1 VRSRQVPK
9 KDPYEVLEVGKDADE
24 NEIKKAYYRLA
35 KEHHPDK
42 NPDRHEE
49 ATEKFKEIQEAY
61 EVLKDP
67 NKRANYD
74 RFGWSGVDS
83 SGFGFNTGTGFGGF
97 GSFEDIVEEIF
108 GSSGGIFGDIFG
120 TRSQRKS
127 GPKQG
132 NDLRKDIEITL
143 EDAVNGKDLKIE
155 VPILKVCDSC
165 RGSGAKSGTAPA
177 TCPTCRGQGQVRQGG
192 GFFTT
197 VYTCPRCHGEG
208 VIITDPCEEC
218 NGHGRVPHK
227 STLSISVPQGAMDG
241 LVLRYSGAGEAGIKG
256 GPPGDLHIVVHVK
269 QHPTFQRE
277 EDDLICEVNIAFTQ
291 ASLGAEIDIP
301 IIGGSDKLNVP
312 SGTQNG
318 KIFTLK
324 GKGVPHLRGKRG
336 NGDLL
341 VKVNVETP
349 THLSEKEENLL
360 RELAKLR
367 NEKVHP
373 ADKGL
378 FEKVKNVFTS

>member
-1 VRSRQVPK
+1 MAK
-9 KDPYEVLEVGKDADE
+9 KDPYDVLEVSKDADE
-24 NEIKKAYYRLA
+24 SEIKKAYYRLA

-74 RFGWSGVDS
+74 RFGWNGVDN
-83 SGFGFNTGTGFGGF
+83 SGFGFNSGGSGFGF

-120 TRSQRKS
+120 SRTRRKG
-127 GPKQG
+127 GPRPG

-143 EDAVNGKDLKIE
+143 EDAVNGKEMVIE
-155 VPILKVCDSC
+155 FPSLKVCDSC
-165 RGSGAKSGTAPA
+165 NGTGAKSGSSPQ
-177 TCPTCRGQGQVRQGG
+177 TCPTCGGQGQVRQGG

-197 VYTCPRCHGEG
+197 VYTCPRCQGEG
-208 VIITDPCEEC
+208 VIVSDPCDTC
-218 NGHGRVPHK
+218 NGNGRIQHK
-227 STLSISVPQGAMDG
+227 TKLSINIPAGAMDG
-241 LVLRYSGAGEAGIKG
+241 LILRYSGAGEAGIKG
-256 GPPGDLHIVVHVK
+256 GPPGDLHVVVHVK
-269 QHPTFQRE
+269 AHHIFQRQ
-277 EDDLICEVNIAFTQ
+277 DDNLIYETTIAFTQ
-291 ASLGAEIDIP
+291 AALGAEIDIP
-301 IIGGSDKLNVP
+301 IIGGSDNLTIP

-318 KIFTLK
+318 KVFMVR
-324 GKGVPHLRGKRG
+324 GKGVPHLRGRG
-336 NGDLL
+336 NGDLF
-341 VKVNVETP
+341 VKVNVEVP
-349 THLSEKEENLL
+349 KDLSEKEEHLL

-367 NEKVHP
+367 NEKVASP
-373 ADKGL
+373 DKSL

>member
-1 VRSRQVPK
+1 VPK
-9 KDPYEVLEVGKDADE
+9 NDPYEVLEVSKDADE

-42 NPDRHEE
+42 NPDRRYE

-74 RFGWSGVDS
+74 RFGWNGVDGN
-83 SGFGFNTGTGFGGF
+83 GFGFGGTGGTGFGGF

-108 GSSGGIFGDIFG
+108 GSSGGVFGDIFG
-120 TRSQRKS
+120 TRSQRRS
-127 GPKQG
+127 GPRPG

-155 VPILKVCDSC
+155 VPTLKVCESC
-165 RGSGAKSGTAPA
+165 RGSGAKSGSAPT

-208 VIITDPCEEC
+208 VIISDPCDAC
-218 NGHGRVPHK
+218 NGQGRVPHK
-227 STLSISVPQGAMDG
+227 SMLSINVPQGAMDG
-241 LVLRYSGAGEAGIKG
+241 LVFRYSGAGEAGIKG

-269 QHPTFQRE
+269 QHPIFQRQD
-277 EDDLICEVNIAFTQ
+277 DDLICEVRIAFTQ

-301 IIGGSDKLNVP
+301 IIGGVDKLNIPV
-312 SGTQNG
+312 GTQNG
-318 KIFTLK
+318 KVFVLK
-324 GKGVPHLRGKRG
+324 DKGVPHLRGKRG
-336 NGDLL
+336 NGNLL
-341 VKVNVETP
+341 VKISIETP
-349 THLSEKEENLL
+349 TDLSDKEEDLL
-360 RELAKLR
+360 REFAKLR
-367 NEKVHP
+367 DEKVYP
-373 ADKGL
+373 ADKSL
-378 FEKVKNVFTS
+378 FEKVKNAFTS